1 MDDVSRQWADR
12 ALYDLETADAMF
24 KAGRYLYVLFCCQQ
38 AVEKALKAVIV
49 GQTGELPPRVHNLL
63 RLAEA
68 AGIELDCKDVRFLGE
83 LSSYDIQSRYPE
95 EVRPAGECV
104 TETLAREVLGK
115 AEKTVTWVL
124 SIRG

>member
-12 ALYDLETADAMF
+12 ARYDLETADAMF
-24 KAGRYLYVLFCCQQ
+24 KAERHLYVLFCCQQ

-68 AGIELDCKDVRFLGE
+68 AGIESNCEDVRFLGE
-83 LSSYDIQSRYPE
+83 LSSYYIQSRYPE
-95 EVRPAGECV
+95 EVRPTGESV
-104 TETLAREVLGK
+104 TETLAREVLDK
-115 AEKTVTWVL
+115 TEQTVTWIL
-124 SIRG
+124 SIRR